1 MKKNITINLFGQ
13 LYHIDEDAYELLKS
27 YEDNM
32 RRYFSAKEGGEEI
45 IDDIEHRVAE
55 LLSELQT
62 AGATA
67 INIENVQDIIRRIGN
82 PEQFDD
88 NEADGECP
96 PPPPPGNSGSSAQDT
111 ESNRRRRL
119 FRDPQD
125 AMIGG
130 INSGLAHFLNIEN
143 PAILRL
149 LWVVLF
155 FLSGSTAFFL
165 YLILWIVVPAAV
177 TPEERLR
184 MKGQPVNPQTLNEEI
199 IHAAQDN
206 YGTER
211 STAGHSLL
219 SRLLDAVLKICA
231 LLFKLLAFLF
241 LGLLL
246 VVAISIITLLVF
258 LIMGGAGLLLTKG
271 IGHPDLLQ
279 FGTILNNF
287 TWETCAI
294 AIGCFIVV
302 ALPLMA
308 LYRLLSN
315 GNSNNGTGR
324 KSRIAY
330 LIVWIAS
337 LIITLIL
344 MFSTGI
350 RIDQYFEKEKIT
362 KWTRNGVYLKGSSW
376 AMLDEQNWSRVNIK
390 NASPYLRD
398 KCEHLFI
405 DDARREAIHIEGDS
419 YDKAMSATL
428 QRSCDMAPGT
438 YYIEAIVSTDGDGC
452 YLFTRQSD
460 TTQVQFTP
468 IPFSNGNTSLLTNIS
483 WEKAC
488 HLPYF
493 QSVADEHTWKK
504 VQERSDS
511 RNWRYVRTPAF
522 HHAGGQLEY
531 GLSNDPQ
538 FTQKP
543 WNGHDIRI
551 YDIVVTRTDSLPAT
565 GLSTL

>member
-1 MKKNITINLFGQ
+1 MN
-13 LYHIDEDAYELLKS
+13 DLLKKELDKIS
-27 YEDNM
+27 KLITQTIAEDTFPSGVSPECLASAVRAYPLHGGKRLRPALLMWSCGALGGFPDAAVYAATAVEIYHSWTLVHDDIIDEDNM

-271 IGHPDLLQ
+271 IGNPDLLQ

-337 LIITLIL
+337 LIITLI
-344 MFSTGI
+344 
-350 RIDQYFEKEKIT
+350 QC
-362 KWTRNGVYLKGSSW
+362 LK
-376 AMLDEQNWSRVNIK
+376 L
-390 NASPYLRD
+390 
-398 KCEHLFI
+398 
-405 DDARREAIHIEGDS
+405 
-419 YDKAMSATL
+419 
-428 QRSCDMAPGT
+428 
-438 YYIEAIVSTDGDGC
+438 
-452 YLFTRQSD
+452 
-460 TTQVQFTP
+460 
-468 IPFSNGNTSLLTNIS
+468 
-483 WEKAC
+483 
-488 HLPYF
+488 
-493 QSVADEHTWKK
+493 
-504 VQERSDS
+504 
-511 RNWRYVRTPAF
+511 
-522 HHAGGQLEY
+522 
-531 GLSNDPQ
+531 
-538 FTQKP
+538 
-543 WNGHDIRI
+543 
-551 YDIVVTRTDSLPAT
+551 
-565 GLSTL
+565 

>member
-96 PPPPPGNSGSSAQDT
+96 PPPPPGNSESSAQDT

-271 IGHPDLLQ
+271 IGNPDLLQ

-390 NASPYLRD
+390 NASPDLRD
-398 KCEHLFI
+398 QCKHLFI
-405 DDARREAIHIEGDS
+405 DDARHNFINIVGDR
-419 YDKAMSATL
+419 YDLAMSATL
-428 QRSCDMAPGT
+428 QRSGEMAPGT
-438 YYIEAIVSTDGDGC
+438 YSIEAIVSTDGDGC
-452 YLFTRQSD
+452 YLFTRQTD
-460 TTQVQFTP
+460 AKQGKLTP
-468 IPFSNGNTSLLTNIS
+468 IPFSSGNASLLQNIG
-483 WEKAC
+483 WEEARK
-488 HLPYF
+488 LPYF
-493 QSVADEHTWKK
+493 LSVKSAQEWEK
-504 VQERSDS
+504 VQKRGSTH
-511 RNWRYVRTPAF
+511 NWRYVRTRAF
-522 HHAGGQLEY
+522 HHTGGSLDY
-531 GLSNDPQ
+531 GISNDPQ
-538 FTQKP
+538 FTHKP
-543 WNGHDIRI
+543 WNGHSIRI
-551 YDIVVTRTDSLPAT
+551 YDIVVTRTDSLPVNDQ
-565 GLSTL
+565 SSI